1 MPEAGAAMP
10 LTSLHTVPSQAALLK
25 SSRKDP
31 FRQQPPG
38 CKHIYRSKRDKVC
51 AGESRQ
57 AEVPAF
63 ALQDAALTALYGLVG
78 TFGRDLEPLVRGSSH
93 KLPYGSASE
102 AALLLARCSTLQ
114 E

>member
-1 MPEAGAAMP
+1 M
-10 LTSLHTVPSQAALLK
+10 
-25 SSRKDP
+25 
-31 FRQQPPG
+31 
-38 CKHIYRSKRDKVC
+38 
-51 AGESRQ
+51 
-57 AEVPAF
+57 PAF

>member
-1 MPEAGAAMP
+1 MPA
-10 LTSLHTVPSQAALLK
+10 LHCS
-25 SSRKDP
+25 
-31 FRQQPPG
+31 
-38 CKHIYRSKRDKVC
+38 KHEHLC
-51 AGESRQ
+51 AGGSRQQ

-63 ALQDAALTALYGLVG
+63 ALQDAALTALYGLVS
-78 TFGRDLEPLVRGSSH
+78 TFGRDLEPLVRGSNH

>member
-1 MPEAGAAMP
+1 MSSVLTLYSAQLGWIVESTYSGGLAKSP
-10 LTSLHTVPSQAALLK
+10 LDVAWDT
-25 SSRKDP
+25 
-31 FRQQPPG
+31 
-38 CKHIYRSKRDKVC
+38 KHHDVC
-51 AGESRQ
+51 TGGSGQ
-57 AEVPAF
+57 VEVPAF

-102 AALLLARCSTLQ
+102 AAILLSRCSTLQ